1 MAACLTGCGSEP
13 VRVAS
18 YEWVDPAAEKD
29 PFPVFPGATR
39 LPEQTDLVRR
49 ARAILRPG
57 NVTASRV
64 VLFETDVP
72 IEAVAAHFAT
82 LYASEDGT
90 PATVRQGVGDHEKDE
105 AALVP
110 VLAKLG
116 VGLTPVAG
124 RREYRSALIAG
135 GPRRPTISLQRPW
148 RDLLGDR
155 IVDRTLIMIGE

>member
-1 MAACLTGCGSEP
+1 MH
-13 VRVAS
+13 VAS
-18 YEWVDPAAEKD
+18 YEWADPAAEKD
-29 PFPVFPGATR
+29 PFPVFPSATR

-49 ARAILRPG
+49 ARAIRRPD

-64 VLFETDVP
+64 VLFDTDAP
-72 IEAVAAHFAT
+72 IEAVAAHFAR

-90 PATVRQGVGDHEKDE
+90 PATVQQGVGDHAKDE

-110 VLAKLG
+110 VLEELG
-116 VGLTPVAG
+116 VGCTPLAG
-124 RREYRSALIAG
+124 RSEYRSALIAG
-135 GPRRPTISLQRPW
+135 GPRRPSISLQRPW

>member
-1 MAACLTGCGSEP
+1 MH
-13 VRVAS
+13 VAS
-18 YEWVDPAAEKD
+18 YEWVDPAAEKA
-29 PFPVFPGATR
+29 PFPVYPGATR

-57 NVTASRV
+57 NVRASRV
-64 VLFETDVP
+64 VLFETDAP
-72 IEAVAAHFAT
+72 IDAVASHFSK
-82 LYASEDGT
+82 LYESGDGT
-90 PATVRQGVGDHEKDE
+90 PATVQQGIGDHAKDE

-116 VGLTPVAG
+116 VTSTPLAG
-124 RREYRSALIAG
+124 KHEYRSALIAG

-155 IVDRTLIMIGE
+155 VIDRTLIMIGE